1 MVESLHSRLG
11 FDDSALSWVSDPE
24 ATAAASTVP
33 VLERLAAVGL
43 LSLGL
48 DDGRHLDGQVAVVSA
63 LANRSMSVAFSAWA
77 HRMVLEYVNV
87 SGRHNGLLSALERT
101 DLIGSTAMAS
111 ALRATLGLERVGLS
125 AVPESNG
132 YLVRGR
138 IPWASN
144 LHTNRTLIV
153 AAAEKPDGSHVVLGL
168 LLDGKQ
174 VSASSAPS
182 LLALQ
187 ATASTGVVV
196 ADAKVPA
203 DRVISEDL
211 ETFLARVRPIFML
224 LQAAFAI
231 GLGET
236 ALAAL
241 DVPLHGADTVL
252 EADRNRLI
260 DRHSWLVATTISAL
274 TGPGIAARDL
284 LAYRLEASEFAQA
297 AVAAEARKEG
307 GRGFVASSATARRI
321 REAAFLPIQSPT
333 ESQLRWELQ
342 CSA

>member
-1 MVESLHSRLG
+1 MLERLHSRLG

-24 ATAAASTVP
+24 TTTTTSTVP
-33 VLERLAAVGL
+33 VLERLADLGL

-48 DDGRHLDGQVAVVSA
+48 DDGHHLDGQVAVVSA

-77 HRMVLEYVNV
+77 HRMVVEYVHV
-87 SGRHNGLLSALERT
+87 SGRHNDLLSALKRT
-101 DLIGSTAMAS
+101 ELIGSTAMAS
-111 ALRATLGLERVGLS
+111 ALRARLGLERVGLT
-125 AVPESNG
+125 AVPTTNG

-168 LLDGKQ
+168 LLDGNK

-187 ATASTGVVV
+187 ATASTSVVV
-196 ADAKVPA
+196 DDAEVPVE
-203 DRVISEDL
+203 RVVSEDL
-211 ETFLARVRPIFML
+211 EAFLARVRPIFML
-224 LQAAFAI
+224 LQASFAI

-236 ALAAL
+236 SLAAL
-241 DVPLHGADTVL
+241 EVPLHGADSVL
-252 EADRNRLI
+252 EADRNRLLG
-260 DRHSWLVATTISAL
+260 RHSRLVDTTIAAL
-274 TGPGIAARDL
+274 TAPGIAARDL

>member
-1 MVESLHSRLG
+1 MVEPLHSRLG
-11 FDDSALSWVSDPE
+11 LDDSVLSWVTDPE
-24 ATAAASTVP
+24 ETRTTSTVP
-33 VLERLAAVGL
+33 VLERLASLGV

-48 DDGRHLDGQVAVVSA
+48 DERHHLDGQVAVISA

-77 HRMVLEYVNV
+77 HRMVVEYVYV
-87 SGRHNGLLSALERT
+87 SGRHNGLLTALKKT

-111 ALRATLGLERVGLS
+111 ALRAKLGLERVGLT
-125 AVPESNG
+125 AVAVSDG

-144 LHTNRTLIV
+144 LHPDRTLVV
-153 AAAEKPDGSHVVLGL
+153 AAAENPDGSHVVLGL
-168 LLDGKQ
+168 LLDGKK
-174 VSASSAPS
+174 VRATSAPA

-187 ATASTGVVV
+187 ATASTSVVV
-196 ADAKVPA
+196 EDAEVPA
-203 DRVISEDL
+203 ERVISEDL
-211 ETFLARVRPIFML
+211 DSFLARVRPTFML

-231 GLGET
+231 GLGES
-236 ALAAL
+236 ALVAL
-241 DVPLHGADTVL
+241 EVPLHGADIVL
-252 EADRNRLI
+252 EADRNRLVGS
-260 DRHSWLVATTISAL
+260 HSRLVDTTMAAL
-274 TGPGIAARDL
+274 TGPGIGARDL

-307 GRGFVASSATARRI
+307 GRGYVASSATARRI

>member
-1 MVESLHSRLG
+1 
-11 FDDSALSWVSDPE
+11 
-24 ATAAASTVP
+24 
-33 VLERLAAVGL
+33 LERLAALGL

-48 DDGRHLDGQVAVVSA
+48 EDGRHLDGQVAVVSA
-63 LANRSMSVAFSAWA
+63 LANRSMSVAFSVWA
-77 HRMVLEYVNV
+77 HRMVLEYVHV
-87 SGRHNGLLSALERT
+87 SGRHNGLLSALKKT

-111 ALRATLGLERVGLS
+111 ALRATLGLERVGLT
-125 AVPESNG
+125 AVPETNG

-144 LHTNRTLIV
+144 LHANRTLIV
-153 AAAEKPDGSHVVLGL
+153 AAAEKRDGSHVVLGL
-168 LLDGKQ
+168 LLDGKK
-174 VSASSAPS
+174 VSASSAPP

-196 ADAKVPA
+196 EDAEVPA
-203 DRVISEDL
+203 ERVISEDL

-252 EADRNRLI
+252 EADRDRLT
-260 DRHSWLVATTISAL
+260 DRHSRLVDTTIAAL
-274 TGPGIAARDL
+274 TGPGIEARDL

>member
-1 MVESLHSRLG
+1 MEPLHSRLG
-11 FDDSALSWVSDPE
+11 FDDTVLSWVSDPE
-24 ATAAASTVP
+24 ETGATSTVP
-33 VLERLAAVGL
+33 VLERLASLGL

-48 DDGRHLDGQVAVVSA
+48 DDRHHLDGQVAVISA
-63 LANRSMSVAFSAWA
+63 LASRSMSVAFSAWA
-77 HRMVLEYVNV
+77 HRMVVEYVEV
-87 SGRHNGLLSALERT
+87 GGGSNGLRSALRRT

-111 ALRATLGLERVGLS
+111 ALRATLGLERVGLT
-125 AVPESNG
+125 AVSETNG

-144 LHTNRTLIV
+144 LHTDRTLIV

-168 LLDGKQ
+168 LLDGKK
-174 VSASSAPS
+174 VRAAPAPV

-187 ATASTGVVV
+187 STASTSVVV
-196 ADAKVPA
+196 EHAEVPA
-203 DRVISEDL
+203 ERVVSDDL
-211 ETFLARVRPIFML
+211 DSFLARVRPTFML

-231 GLGET
+231 GLGES
-236 ALAAL
+236 ALVAL
-241 DVPLHGADTVL
+241 EVPLHGADTVL
-252 EADRNRLI
+252 EADRNRLLG
-260 DRHSWLVATTISAL
+260 RHSRLVDTTMAAL
-274 TGPGIAARDL
+274 TGPGVTARDL

-307 GRGFVASSATARRI
+307 GRGYVASSATARRI

>member
-1 MVESLHSRLG
+1 MV
-11 FDDSALSWVSDPE
+11 V
-24 ATAAASTVP
+24 
-33 VLERLAAVGL
+33 
-43 LSLGL
+43 
-48 DDGRHLDGQVAVVSA
+48 
-63 LANRSMSVAFSAWA
+63 
-77 HRMVLEYVNV
+77 EYVYV
-87 SGRHNGLLSALERT
+87 SGRHEGLLTALQQT

-111 ALRATLGLERVGLS
+111 ALRAILGLERVGLT
-125 AVPESNG
+125 AVPTTNG

-144 LHTNRTLIV
+144 LHTNRTLVV

-168 LLDGKQ
+168 LLDGSK
-174 VSASSAPS
+174 VRATSAPV

-187 ATASTGVVV
+187 STASTSVVV
-196 ADAKVPA
+196 EDAEVPVEG
-203 DRVISEDL
+203 VISEDL
-211 ETFLARVRPIFML
+211 NAFLVRVRPTFML

-231 GLGET
+231 GLGESSLL
-236 ALAAL
+236 ALE
-241 DVPLHGADTVL
+241 VPLHGADTVL
-252 EADRNRLI
+252 EADRNRLLS
-260 DRHSWLVATTISAL
+260 RHSRLVDATMAAL
-274 TGPGIAARDL
+274 TGPGFTAREL
-284 LAYRLEASEFAQA
+284 VAYRLEASEFAQA